1 MRLAAGSSSLWG
13 RSSNQKYQE
22 GNEKKPEIEMG
33 SKDPVMNWYVNQ
45 VLVLQHT
52 SYAELRQDSLTI
64 HAYTEALRRR
74 DKKKR

>member
-13 RSSNQKYQE
+13 RSSNQQYQE

-45 VLVLQHT
+45 
-52 SYAELRQDSLTI
+52 SLSPPAHQLHRAVAGLLDDAQT
-64 HAYTEALRRR
+64 LMQ
-74 DKKKR
+74 KR